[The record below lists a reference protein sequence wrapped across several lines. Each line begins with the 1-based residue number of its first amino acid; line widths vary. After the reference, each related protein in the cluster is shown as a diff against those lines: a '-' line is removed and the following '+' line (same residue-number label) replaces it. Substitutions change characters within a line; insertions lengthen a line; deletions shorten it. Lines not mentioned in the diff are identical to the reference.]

1 MPDIQ
6 AAIQEISPEAQYDE
20 NAKMLLA
27 QKPFLANILIRTVKE
42 FEGMNPAEVEK
53 LIEGEPSVG
62 RTPVEPGFTNEKTEN
77 GASLITG
84 MNTENKVRNEGVVY
98 FDIIFYVRIKDGI
111 SKVIINLEMQKDEPS
126 SYDVEMRGIF
136 YAAREIS
143 SQLGREFKNQKY
155 NDISSVYSI
164 WILMNTPSDQMAKIH
179 LTKEDVI
186 GQSRWKET
194 YDVLNVV
201 IIRLK
206 KSLSE
211 ENGSELH
218 RLLGALFIPEVSLQ
232 EREDIIQKEFGIE
245 IKGDRKEMLHDMCNL
260 GQGILEQGL
269 EQGLVQG
276 LEQGLEQGLVQGREK
291 EIFDSVQEGDY
302 SVERGAQK
310 LCLSVREFEKKME
323 AAGYKVPEPV

>member
-6 AAIQEISPEAQYDE
+6 ATMREISPEEQYDE

-27 QKPFLANILIRTVKE
+27 QKPFLANILIRAVKE
-42 FEGMNPAEVEK
+42 FEGMNPAEVEN

-62 RTPVEPGFTNEKTEN
+62 RTPAEPGFTNEKTED
-77 GASLITG
+77 GVSVITG

-98 FDIIFYVRIKDGI
+98 FDIIFYVRTKDGI
-111 SKVIINLEMQKDEPS
+111 SKVIINIEAQKDEPS
-126 SYDVEMRGIF
+126 GYDVEMRGIF

-143 SQLGREFKNQKY
+143 SQLGREFKSRKY
-155 NDISSVYSI
+155 NDISTVYSI
-164 WILMNTPSDQMAKIH
+164 WILMNTSSDRMAKIH
-179 LTKEDVI
+179 LTKEDVV
-186 GQSRWKET
+186 GQSRWKEK

-206 KSLSE
+206 KSLSKE
-211 ENGSELH
+211 KGSELH
-218 RLLGALFIPEVSLQ
+218 RLLGALFIPEVPLQ

-245 IKGDRKEMLHDMCNL
+245 IKGNRKEMLHDMCNL
-260 GQGILEQGL
+260 GQGILEF
-269 EQGLVQG
+269 G

-310 LCLSVREFEKKME
+310 LCLSVREFEKRME
-323 AAGYKVPEPV
+323 AAGYRTPDPL